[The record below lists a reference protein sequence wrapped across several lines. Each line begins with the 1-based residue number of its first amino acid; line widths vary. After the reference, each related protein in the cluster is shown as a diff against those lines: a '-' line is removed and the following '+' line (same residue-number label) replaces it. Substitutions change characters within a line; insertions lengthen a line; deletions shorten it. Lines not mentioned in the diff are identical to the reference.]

1 VPLLNFRCQCA
12 LPCVICVDFSIRSNF
27 MGAGGRRDPS
37 EYTSIICEVF
47 YDASRRKNG
56 VRPVAGQPFPNDMKV
71 ECAKAIRTLPL
82 GTKVKL
88 SVVETEKEGSRP
100 FLYSSY
106 KWAYDIVK

>member
-1 VPLLNFRCQCA
+1 
-12 LPCVICVDFSIRSNF
+12 

-47 YDASRRKNG
+47 YDASKRKNG
-56 VRPVAGQPFPNDMKV
+56 VRPIAGEPFPSDMKV
-71 ECAKAIRTLPL
+71 ECAKAIRSLPL